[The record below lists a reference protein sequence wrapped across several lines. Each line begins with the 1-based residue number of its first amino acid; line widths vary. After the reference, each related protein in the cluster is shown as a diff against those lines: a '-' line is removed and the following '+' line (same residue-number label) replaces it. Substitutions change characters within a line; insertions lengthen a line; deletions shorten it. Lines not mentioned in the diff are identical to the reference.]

1 MCFWRIKR
9 SVRVAFIGGAALLTS
24 FLADRAEAAPSTIA
38 PPSAAVRYP
47 FGAPNYY
54 GYYRRPWYLSP
65 FRYSYYAAKHGW
77 LYPRYYKPYHP
88 YPIDPWH
95 VAHVR
100 TFGPWYGPNL
110 GPWPFA
116 NVAPLTAPVESMMG
130 PPQAE
135 LPPTV
140 RFAGCDYW

>member
-1 MCFWRIKR
+1 MLIKR
-9 SVRVAFIGGAALLTS
+9 IAHRALISGVVLCGAVVAARV
-24 FLADRAEAAPSTIA
+24 DAAPASVAA
-38 PPSAAVRYP
+38 PYTAVRYP

-54 GYYRRPWYLSP
+54 GYFSRPWYLTP
-65 FRYSYYAAKHGW
+65 FRYSYYAAKYGW

-100 TFGPWYGPNL
+100 SYGPWYGPNL
-110 GPWPFA
+110 GPWPYA
-116 NVAPLTAPVESMMG
+116 SVAPVAAPVESLT
-130 PPQAE
+130 E
-135 LPPTV
+135 LPQRELPAAV